1 MGIHK
6 EGLPLVV
13 ILAILQALGLFLIF
27 LWAPILVFW
36 IVFALFLGLL
46 LFVAHFFRKAKRQS
60 PAKENTVYSPADGR
74 VVAIEQVFEPEVL
87 KTEVRVISV
96 FMSVWNVHANFF
108 PISGN
113 VEYMRYHKGKFLVAW
128 LPKSSTENERTSL
141 VVRTEGGVRIL
152 FRQIAG
158 AVARRICCYAKEN
171 DTAKVG
177 TEFGFIKFGSRVDIF
192 IPLNAQVHVQLGDKV
207 KACLTPLAEIR

>member
-87 KTEVRVISV
+87 NAEVRVISV

-171 DTAKVG
+171 DSAKVG

-192 IPLNAQVHVQLGDKV
+192 IPLDAQVHVQLGDKV

>member
-13 ILAILQALGLFLIF
+13 ILAIFQALGLFLIF

-36 IVFALFLGLL
+36 IVCALFLGLL

-87 KTEVRVISV
+87 NAEVRVISV

-192 IPLNAQVHVQLGDKV
+192 IPLDAQVHVQLGDKV

>member
-13 ILAILQALGLFLIF
+13 ILAIFQALGLFLIF

-87 KTEVRVISV
+87 NAEVRVISV

-141 VVRTEGGVRIL
+141 VVRTEGGARIL

-192 IPLNAQVHVQLGDKV
+192 IPLDAQVHVQLGDKV

>member
-13 ILAILQALGLFLIF
+13 ILAIFQALGLFLIF

-46 LFVAHFFRKAKRQS
+46 LFVAHFFRKAKRNS
-60 PAKENTVYSPADGR
+60 PAEENTVYSPADGR
-74 VVAIEQVFEPEVL
+74 IVAIEQVFEPEVL

>member
-1 MGIHK
+1 MGIHE

-13 ILAILQALGLFLIF
+13 ILAIFQALGLFLIF

-87 KTEVRVISV
+87 NAEVRVISV

-192 IPLNAQVHVQLGDKV
+192 IPLDAQVHVQLGDKV

>member
-87 KTEVRVISV
+87 NAEVRVISV

-192 IPLNAQVHVQLGDKV
+192 IPLDAQVHVQLGDKV

>member
-13 ILAILQALGLFLIF
+13 ILAIFQALGLFLIF

-87 KTEVRVISV
+87 NAEVRVISV

-141 VVRTEGGVRIL
+141 VVRTEGGARVL

-192 IPLNAQVHVQLGDKV
+192 IPLDAQVHVQLGDKV

>member
-13 ILAILQALGLFLIF
+13 ILAIFQALGLFLIF

-87 KTEVRVISV
+87 NAEVRVISV

-192 IPLNAQVHVQLGDKV
+192 IPLDAQVHVQLGDKV

>member
-13 ILAILQALGLFLIF
+13 ILAIFQALGLFLSF

-87 KTEVRVISV
+87 NAEVRVISV

-141 VVRTEGGVRIL
+141 VVRTEGGARIL

-192 IPLNAQVHVQLGDKV
+192 IPLDAQVHVQLGDKV